1 MKKINQFISITFV
14 VLLFGL
20 AETFAQLAPV
30 DSVIEGNINSNAF
43 LSKNKRYLLKGFVNV
58 NPPATLTIQA
68 GTIIYGEKV
77 SKGTLIIN
85 RGAKIVAD
93 GTPNEPIVFT
103 SQELPGNRGPGD
115 WGGIILAGNA
125 TINVPGGTATI
136 EGGTGTVY
144 GGGTSPNDDD
154 NSGVLRYVRIEFP
167 GIAFLPDN
175 EINGLTLGGV
185 GRGTTIE
192 YVQVSYSG
200 DDSFEWFGGTVN
212 GKYLIAFKGVDDEFD
227 MDFGFR
233 GNLQFGFGLRDP
245 NIADISG
252 SNGFE
257 TDNDGTGTFNTPRTL
272 PVISNFT
279 VVGPMPDTS
288 FTAYNPNFKRGAHIR
303 RSALTSIYNS
313 IVMGY
318 PIGLL
323 LDGAGVGNAA
333 LGDTLQIRN
342 SIWAGLRA
350 GNGIITNYGSLN
362 ALQWYD
368 TPTYAN
374 RRFVQPSEVG
384 LLDPFNLSSPNP
396 VPNSGSPAATGG
408 GFSNPRLG
416 SFFTPTSYVG
426 AFDPSGS
433 RWDQPWANYDPQNTS
448 YVLSVE
454 ENQLSRMPND
464 FALSQNYPNPFNP
477 STKIVYSVSKPSKVK
492 LYVTNILGQ
501 VVEELVNDFRETGT
515 YEINYNAENL
525 STGLYIYTLEA
536 GNTKISKKMTLLK

>member
-1 MKKINQFISITFV
+1 MNIINKFFSITM
-14 VLLFGL
+14 LLLIFGA
-20 AETFAQLAPV
+20 AEVFAQLAPV

-43 LSKNKRYLLKGFVNV
+43 LSKNKRYLLRGFVNV

-68 GTIIYGEKV
+68 GTVIYGEKS

-85 RGAKIVAD
+85 RGAKINAN
-93 GTPNEPIVFT
+93 GTASEPIVFT
-103 SQELPGNRGPGD
+103 SQQLPGNRGPGD
-115 WGGIILAGNA
+115 WGGIIFAGNA
-125 TINVPGGTATI
+125 SINVPGGTATL
-136 EGGTGTVY
+136 EGGTGTIY
-144 GGGTSPNDDD
+144 GGGTTPNDDD

-185 GRGTTIE
+185 GRGTVIE
-192 YVQVSYSG
+192 YVQVSFSG
-200 DDSFEWFGGTVN
+200 DDSFEWFGGNVN
-212 GKYLIAFKGVDDEFD
+212 GKYLISFRGVDDDFD

-233 GNLQFGFGLRDP
+233 GNIQFAFAVRDP

-279 VVGPMPDTS
+279 VVGPMQDTS
-288 FTAYNPNFKRGAHIR
+288 FTAYNPNFRRGAHIR

-313 IVMGY
+313 IVMGF

-323 LDGAGVGNAA
+323 LDGSGVGNAA
-333 LGDTLQIRN
+333 IGDTLQIRN

-350 GNGIITNYGSLN
+350 GNGIITNYGQLN

-368 TPTYAN
+368 TPAYGN
-374 RRFVQPSEVG
+374 RRYVQPSEVG
-384 LLDPFNLSSPNP
+384 LIAPFNLSSPNL
-396 VPNSGSPAATGG
+396 VPNSGSPAATGAS
-408 GFSNPRLG
+408 FSNPRLG
-416 SFFTPTSYVG
+416 SFFTPTTYVG
-426 AFDPSGS
+426 AFDPAGS
-433 RWDQPWANYDPQNTS
+433 RWDLPWANYDPQNTN

-454 ENQLSRMPND
+454 ENQLSSLPTD
-464 FALSQNYPNPFNP
+464 FTLSQNYPNPFNP
-477 STKIVYSVSKPSKVK
+477 STKIVYSVAKPTKVK
-492 LYVTNILGQ
+492 LYITNILGQ
-501 VVEELVNDFRETGT
+501 VVEELINDYREAGT

-525 STGLYIYTLEA
+525 TSGLYIYTLEA